1 MSLPIYGRNEAA
13 ITAREAQVPLADFD
27 DGCNLP
33 ASNAPGIGIGGRPN
47 PKLSDWT
54 LLDQHQTGRIPQET
68 QHIGINGIEEG
79 SDNTLLG
86 YPVQVIVYETADI
99 NNEMHF
105 TEATAAAVPG
115 AIYDGLVNVSG
126 ENIEIGDRVWG
137 MLSVA

>member
-33 ASNAPGIGIGGRPN
+33 ASCAPGIGIGGRPN
-47 PKLSDWT
+47 PKLTDWT
-54 LLDQHQTGRIPQET
+54 LLDQAQVARTPQET
-68 QHIGINGIEEG
+68 QHIGANGIEGG
-79 SDNTLLG
+79 STTNPA

-115 AIYDGLVNVSG
+115 ALYDGLVNVSG
-126 ENIEIGDRVWG
+126 ENIAIGDRVWG